1 MPDIP
6 IESQRAVVH
15 LVRTW
20 WGDSYGHNM
29 AEAMNDDVVR
39 EDFADTYPRLVEAGF
54 VYGPEAEKEARIDE
68 ASRCAIHETEAARA
82 ALLALRGRVEGLL
95 DGILRL
101 RLTGAQMADLPEDG
115 TNVEDFFVDFDEYED
130 WLPESVL
137 RAAVLAEINRAL
149 EATNG

>member
-1 MPDIP
+1 MSDIP

-29 AEAMNDDVVR
+29 AEAGDDDIVR
-39 EDFADTYPRLVEAGF
+39 DDFEDTLPRLVEAGF

-82 ALLALRGRVEGLL
+82 ALQSLRERVEGLPHGSSCAL
-95 DGILRL
+95 VV
-101 RLTGAQMADLPEDG
+101 M
-115 TNVEDFFVDFDEYED
+115 NVGGCDCH
-130 WLPESVL
+130 L
-137 RAAVLAEINRAL
+137 AAVLRLIDEAL
-149 EATNG
+149 E

>member
-1 MPDIP
+1 MPTDP
-6 IESQRAVVH
+6 ISPSVTEF
-15 LVRTW
+15 W
-20 WGDSYGHNM
+20 M
-29 AEAMNDDVVR
+29 EKII
-39 EDFADTYPRLVEAGF
+39 
-54 VYGPEAEKEARIDE
+54 AEKQA
-68 ASRCAIHETEAARA
+68 EAARA
-82 ALLALRGRVEGLL
+82 ALQSLRERVEGLL
-95 DGILRL
+95 DGMLRL